1 MILYCLYF
9 FLSLFKSSLE
19 ELKNLVMIRGELQDE
34 IWVKMTQLL
43 DRVVMLWREQEDGRK
58 QREQEEQSLYITK

>member
-1 MILYCLYF
+1 
-9 FLSLFKSSLE
+9 
-19 ELKNLVMIRGELQDE
+19 MIRGELQDE